1 VSRWVPCK
9 RKQFVRK
16 LRKLGFDGPFTGTRH
31 HFMVYGDDRL
41 AIPSN
46 QQYSIA
52 QLKMMLR
59 EVETILESKI
69 SLDRWN
75 NL

>member
-41 AIPSN
+41 AVPSN
-46 QQYSIA
+46 HEYSIA

-59 EVETILESKI
+59 EVETILGSKI

>member
-1 VSRWVPCK
+1 
-9 RKQFVRK
+9 
-16 LRKLGFDGPFTGTRH
+16 
-31 HFMVYGDDRL
+31 MVYGDDRL
-41 AIPSN
+41 AVPSN
-46 QQYSIA
+46 QEYSIA

-59 EVETILESKI
+59 EVETILGSKI

>member
-41 AIPSN
+41 AVPSN
-46 QQYSIA
+46 QEYSIA

-59 EVETILESKI
+59 EVETILGSKI